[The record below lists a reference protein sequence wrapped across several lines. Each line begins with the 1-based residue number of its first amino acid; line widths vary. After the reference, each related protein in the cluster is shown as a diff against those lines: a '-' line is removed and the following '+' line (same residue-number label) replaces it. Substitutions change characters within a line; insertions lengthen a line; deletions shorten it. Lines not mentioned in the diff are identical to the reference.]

1 MSAVSSAAKANASSV
16 PMRSPQRPMSAAC
29 TAPPTPPAATRTTA
43 NAVTLLRRRG
53 GLVRLEEA
61 ERIALGVLAAREPA
75 DARDRLLVLGL
86 ASELAHLRQVGVDV
100 VAAEVDNRALL
111 AFLLRVDRAA
121 PAVVLE
127 HAVVDPLHAGSFDR
141 PAAQAFP
148 ELLAPVGVLR
158 RELDVHDLLA
168 HLASFLRDAIRSRP
182 WSEHLFSTRGRR
194 RIPSGTGSTSPTSSP
209 RCRARPSGTAG
220 CSAQRSESRGF
231 ATTPSSSGRTY
242 SRSRKAH
249 AATPSPLPAKTQ
261 WQWASPSPCI
271 SRRLTESNPTPRSPA
286 ELGFETIVYEKAPP
300 RATIT
305 LNRPNVLNA
314 FDFRMLRELARA
326 CEDVSWD
333 DEIRVLVVTGAGRAF
348 CVGADLRS
356 WGEDLLGN
364 SKEYWKL

>member
-53 GLVRLEEA
+53 GLVRLVEA
-61 ERIALGVLAAREPA
+61 ERIALGVLAACEPA
-75 DARDRLLVLGL
+75 DPRDRLLVLGL
-86 ASELAHLRQVGVDV
+86 AAELAHLRHV
-100 VAAEVDNRALL
+100 
-111 AFLLRVDRAA
+111 
-121 PAVVLE
+121 
-127 HAVVDPLHAGSFDR
+127 GSFDR

-182 WSEHLFSTRGRR
+182 WSGHLFSTREGRR
-194 RIPSGTGSTSPTSSP
+194 TPSGTGSTSPTSSP

-231 ATTPSSSGRTY
+231 TTTPSSSGRTC

-286 ELGFETIVYEKAPP
+286 ELGFETIVYEKVPP

-305 LNRPNVLNA
+305 LNRREVLNA

-333 DEIRVLVVTGAGRAF
+333 DEVRVLVLTGAGRAF
-348 CVGADLRS
+348 CVGADL
-356 WGEDLLGN
+356 
-364 SKEYWKL
+364 